1 MTTAQNKATAKATE
15 SIEAVMAAGKETIEN
30 AVKAGTEAF
39 KGYEDV
45 VSYGKAN
52 VDAVMKSNAIFLKG
66 VQDIN
71 KVLFGLA
78 QESIEDSVA
87 VSKKMLACKTVQD
100 VVEIQTAVASS
111 NYAKALKDS
120 GKITDMSVK
129 LAEEA
134 GQPIAKRVNE
144 TVEKITK
151 PIAA

>member
-1 MTTAQNKATAKATE
+1 MTAAQKKVTANAAET
-15 SIEAVMAAGKETIEN
+15 IEAAMAAGKESIET

-39 KGYEDV
+39 KGYEDA

-52 VDAVMKSNAIFLKG
+52 IDAVMKANAIFVKG

-78 QESIEDSVA
+78 QESIDDNVA
-87 VSKKMLACKTVQD
+87 ASKKFLGCKTVQD
-100 VVEIQTAVASS
+100 VVKTQTAFATS
-111 NYAKALKDS
+111 NYAKALKDG

>member
-1 MTTAQNKATAKATE
+1 MTAAQKKVTANAAET
-15 SIEAVMAAGKETIEN
+15 IEAAMAAGKESIET

-39 KGYEDV
+39 KGYEDA

-52 VDAVMKSNAIFLKG
+52 IDAVMKANAIFVKG

-78 QESIEDSVA
+78 QESIDDNVA
-87 VSKKMLACKTVQD
+87 ASKKFLGCKTVQD
-100 VVEIQTAVASS
+100 VVETQTAFATS
-111 NYAKALKDS
+111 NYAKALKDG